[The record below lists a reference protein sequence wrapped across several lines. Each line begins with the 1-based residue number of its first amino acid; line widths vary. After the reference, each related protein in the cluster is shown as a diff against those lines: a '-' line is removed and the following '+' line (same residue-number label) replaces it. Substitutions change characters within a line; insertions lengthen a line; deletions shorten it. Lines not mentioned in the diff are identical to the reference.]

1 MRENFFRGK
10 RVDNGKWIEGSLIQK
25 GEETFIVQYLY
36 LIGKVHE
43 TSWEE
48 FCFGGFIEVVPE
60 TVGQYTGLTDKNGT
74 RVFEGDILKIIHKYQ
89 SPFDDDT
96 KEYTDI
102 DADVVHF
109 DDEGLCFSY
118 GKSPFLCVVDNVT
131 AEYEIIGN
139 IHDNP
144 ELLEGKS

>member
-1 MRENFFRGK
+1 MREILFRGK
-10 RVDNGKWIEGSLIQK
+10 RIDNGDWIEGYYVKTVDYRTDSAVHLIIELPSAFYPR
-25 GEETFIVQYLY
+25 GEIA
-36 LIGKVHE
+36 
-43 TSWEE
+43 EE
-48 FCFGGFIEVVPE
+48 YEINSS
-60 TVGQYTGLTDKNGT
+60 TVGQFTGLIDKNGKKI
-74 RVFEGDILKIIHKYQ
+74 FEGDILKIIHKYQ

-131 AEYEIIGN
+131 AEYEVIGN

-144 ELLEGKS
+144 EMLEVTK